1 MSALRLPGLLSGID
15 TTTLIANLMAVERRT
30 LYMLDARKSTWE
42 ARKTALG
49 TLESRLSS
57 LRTSVRA
64 LSDAD
69 ELRAF
74 SASSSDS
81 DILTAEASY
90 NAFEGNHTVEIN
102 QLATAERWVHT
113 AGETYAED
121 YVGAG
126 TFIYSYNHKE
136 TSITTTETTTLED
149 LVGLIN
155 NDANNPG
162 VTASLLYY
170 DGAYHLVLNG
180 NEAGTDYQ
188 VKINSGD
195 TEVKSYSEFKYNS
208 NNATLSTKIID
219 LDQFSGTL
227 DDADEYIEHIDIT
240 NALDHFGVAIDLTPP
255 KHEIPIT
262 EKTTIGHLISEIND
276 VFDGRAKAVFENGE
290 IVLTDSEDGT
300 SSLTI
305 TLTWDNDGGTTSL
318 TSLSGPAI
326 SQTNAGTDGVADL
339 ANYAPSGATSYFTLS
354 QAAQDSKI
362 KVDGFPS
369 STAVSEEQEV
379 SLSAV
384 PASGTFTLTY
394 RGETTTDINWD
405 ATKDDI
411 EDALE
416 LLSTVNTN
424 DITVSGAIANGTTFT
439 FASSL
444 GNVDLLM
451 IDSSLKDA
459 GEADITASISETEI
473 GSDGYISRSSNTV
486 DDVIYGVALHLH
498 DVTDVNGEE
507 ITLTRD
513 IQTVKSKINSMITA
527 YNSTVVYLKEKTG
540 YNNELKTAGVLMGDY
555 IVSTMRNKIRTP
567 LIAQTSGFLEDIDT
581 FLIPA
586 QIGLEIDRDGLL
598 SLDTNV
604 FDEAIA
610 EDYMGVLAIIGADK
624 TGSSNSNTIEFYG
637 ASSTYTT
644 AGTYNVEVTVSGN
657 QIITAIIK
665 LSTESTSRNATFSG
679 NGNIITGDSTF
690 DDNGDPVY
698 PENGLQLSVD
708 LSQDGP
714 FIATVR
720 VKQGFTGAIEDDL
733 DRMLKTTTG
742 SIQID
747 QERVKD
753 TIENIQ
759 KNIELEE
766 RRLTQREARLIA
778 QYARLEKTL
787 TLLQNQM
794 STLTFMML
802 S

>member
-1 MSALRLPGLLSGID
+1 M
-15 TTTLIANLMAVERRT
+15 
-30 LYMLDARKSTWE
+30 
-42 ARKTALG
+42 
-49 TLESRLSS
+49 
-57 LRTSVRA
+57 
-64 LSDAD
+64 
-69 ELRAF
+69 
-74 SASSSDS
+74 
-81 DILTAEASY
+81 
-90 NAFEGNHTVEIN
+90 
-102 QLATAERWVHT
+102 
-113 AGETYAED
+113 
-121 YVGAG
+121 
-126 TFIYSYNHKE
+126 
-136 TSITTTETTTLED
+136 
-149 LVGLIN
+149 
-155 NDANNPG
+155 
-162 VTASLLYY
+162 
-170 DGAYHLVLNG
+170 
-180 NEAGTDYQ
+180 
-188 VKINSGD
+188 
-195 TEVKSYSEFKYNS
+195 
-208 NNATLSTKIID
+208 
-219 LDQFSGTL
+219 
-227 DDADEYIEHIDIT
+227 
-240 NALDHFGVAIDLTPP
+240 DHFGVAIDLTPP
-255 KHEIPIT
+255 KDEIPIT

-305 TLTWDNDGGTTSL
+305 TLIWDNDGGTTSL

-416 LLSTVNTN
+416 SLSTVNTN
-424 DITVSGAIANGTTFT
+424 DITVSGTIANGTTFT

-451 IDSSLKDA
+451 INSSLKD
-459 GEADITASISETEI
+459 GGDGDITASISETEI

-513 IQTVKSKINSMITA
+513 IQSVKTKLNSMITA

-540 YNNELKTAGVLMGDY
+540 YNDELKTAGVLMGDY
-555 IVSTMRNKIRTP
+555 IVSTIRNKIRTP
-567 LIAQTSGFLEDIDT
+567 LIARTSGFLEDIDS

-610 EDYMGVLAIIGADK
+610 ENYMDVLAIIGADK

-644 AGTYNVEVTVSGN
+644 AGTYNVEVLISGG
-657 QIITAIIK
+657 AIINAK
-665 LSTESTSRNATFSG
+665 IRLSSESAYRNAPFSG
-679 NGNIITGDSTF
+679 NIVTGDSTF

-708 LSQDGP
+708 TSQDGT

-759 KNIELEE
+759 ENIKLEE
-766 RRLTQREARLIA
+766 RRLTQREERLIA